1 MALDQSFEFQVDG
14 QYENEKGVFTVLSI
28 KNGTMEI
35 QWEDG
40 EKIHTEVDLQRGIQI
55 RRQMED
61 YYAEAEA
68 AAKARKAARAAGGKN
83 ARFDGL
89 QPGDFKDTAA
99 RTRWR
104 GREQLGGEVSQHM
117 PRDVHTFQS
126 WAFAQRPEV
135 HWQDTA
141 HRKRSGGEF
150 DATFFVRLDQQALT
164 YGFRVA
170 RPAPEE
176 MASKDWQSVAAWLQD
191 ETNQQML
198 LTIASEND
206 LVMTLRSTADVQQLR
221 AQENDWAE
229 VGKSAKIAAGRPAKL
244 MAADAASAPI
254 TVEVFGSMTKEAA
267 LDRKKDVAKDIA
279 ALFERLMP
287 LYRGALVYRPI

>member
-1 MALDQSFEFQVDG
+1 MALDQSFEFEVDG

-28 KNGTMEI
+28 KNGKMEI

-40 EKIHTEVDLQRGIQI
+40 EKIHTEIDLQRGIQI
-55 RRQMED
+55 RRQMEE

-68 AAKARKAARAAGGKN
+68 ALKARKAARAAGGRN

-89 QPGDFKDTAA
+89 QPDDFKETAA

-104 GREQLGGEVSQHM
+104 GREQLGGAVSQHL
-117 PRDVHTFQS
+117 PRDIHAFQS
-126 WAFAQRPEV
+126 WAVAQRPEV

-141 HRKRSGGEF
+141 HRKRSGDGF
-150 DATFFVRLDQQALT
+150 DAAFFVRLDKQTLT

-170 RPAPEE
+170 RPATEE
-176 MASKDWQSVAAWLQD
+176 AAPKDWQSAAAWLKED
-191 ETNQQML
+191 RNQQIL

-206 LVMTLRSTADVQQLR
+206 LVMTLRGQADVQLLQ
-221 AQENDWAE
+221 AQESNWQE
-229 VGKSAKIAAGRPAKL
+229 VGKSAKISAGRPAKL
-244 MAADAASAPI
+244 MTADSSSALI
-254 TVEVFGSMTKEAA
+254 TVEIFGSMAKEAA
-267 LDRKKDVAKDIA
+267 LERKKDVAKDIA

-287 LYRGALVYRPI
+287 LYRGALVYRAI

>member
-1 MALDQSFEFQVDG
+1 MALDQSFEFEVDG

-28 KNGTMEI
+28 KNGIMEI
-35 QWEDG
+35 QWADG

-55 RRQMED
+55 RRQMEE
-61 YYAEAEA
+61 YYAEAA
-68 AAKARKAARAAGGKN
+68 AALKARKAARAAGGRN

-89 QPGDFKDTAA
+89 QPGDFKETAA

-104 GREQLGGEVSQHM
+104 GREQLGGAVSQHL
-117 PRDVHTFQS
+117 PRDIHAFQS
-126 WAFAQRPEV
+126 WALAQRPEI

-141 HRKRSGGEF
+141 HRKRSGDGF
-150 DATFFVRLDQQALT
+150 DAAFFVRLDQQTLT

-176 MASKDWQSVAAWLQD
+176 AGPKDWQSVTAWLKD
-191 ETNQQML
+191 EKNQQIL

-206 LVMTLRSTADVQQLR
+206 LALTLRSPADVQLLK
-221 AQENDWAE
+221 AKESNWHEA
-229 VGKSAKIAAGRPAKL
+229 GKSAKISAGRPAKL
-244 MAADAASAPI
+244 MAAAATSAPI
-254 TVEVFGSMTKEAA
+254 TVEVFGSMSKEDA
-267 LDRKKDVAKDIA
+267 LNRKTDVAKDIA

-287 LYRGALVYRPI
+287 LYRGALVYRAI